1 MFGICARRSIL
12 AVAMLFAFANVGE
25 AAPSDWSDI
34 VDPSLARPARTQ
46 ASQRVATTS
55 KAKTRAHKTKTKKMR
70 SAKRSAAKA
79 KAKPR
84 AHGKHRR

>member
-12 AVAMLFAFANVGE
+12 VIAMLFAFTAVGE

-34 VDPSLARPARTQ
+34 VDPSLVRPARNH
-46 ASQRVATTS
+46 APQRVATTS
-55 KAKTRAHKTKTKKMR
+55 KAKTRANKTNKKM
-70 SAKRSAAKA
+70 SAPKRSAAKS

-84 AHGKHRR
+84 AKGKRHR